1 MRRRVV
7 DAVRALAPL
16 LRKGSEQAERDSRL
30 PEASAAALSEAGLFR
45 LGVPRA
51 FGGYEAPLATVLEVT
66 AELARAC
73 PSSSW
78 VAALSYG
85 AQHIASA
92 FGEQVR
98 NELWSAGPDVAM
110 CGSFSGHDLVA
121 AKVDGGQLLSG
132 RWPWS
137 SGAYQAGWAALEMP
151 VADEHGAV
159 LDRAM
164 ALVPVAELSIGDT
177 WDMAGMR
184 GTGSHTLVGD
194 EVFVPDHRIRSLTE
208 TVQGPTGPIEPLY
221 RVPLGCLALTLVGP
235 LLGMAQEVFDET
247 MRVVT
252 TGKPLAGSSYLRLA
266 DSPSMQANLADAAT
280 LIDSA
285 RLHLF
290 RSADQVD
297 EAVATGTELDMTTRA
312 RVRMD
317 SGYASKCLRDAVHLL
332 LSVGGASTF
341 SRTNR
346 VQRYWRDLETAA
358 RHPTIST
365 ELSREIYGRALVG
378 SSDQVSFLI

>member
-1 MRRRVV
+1 M
-7 DAVRALAPL
+7 
-16 LRKGSEQAERDSRL
+16 LRQHSEQAERASRL
-30 PEASAAALSEAGLFR
+30 PEASVAALRDAGLFR
-45 LGVPRA
+45 LGVPSG
-51 FGGYEAPLATVLEVT
+51 FGGFEAGLAMVLEVT
-66 AELARAC
+66 SELARAC

-78 VAALSYG
+78 VTALSYG
-85 AQHIASA
+85 AQHVASA

-98 NELWSAGPDVAM
+98 RELWSEGPDVAM
-110 CGSFSGHDLVA
+110 CASLTGHRLVA
-121 AKVDGGQLLSG
+121 ARVEGGQLLSG

-137 SGAYQAGWAALEMP
+137 SGAYQAQWAALEIP

-164 ALVPVAELSIGDT
+164 ALVPMGELWIENT

-184 GTGSHTLVGD
+184 GTGSHTLVSD
-194 EVFVPDHRIRSLTE
+194 RVFVPDHRIRSLTAII
-208 TVQGPTGPIEPLY
+208 QGPTGPIEPPY

-235 LLGMAQEVFDET
+235 LLGMAQEVFDQT
-247 MRVVT
+247 MRVVAS
-252 TGKPLAGSSYLRLA
+252 GKPLAASTYTHVA
-266 DSPSMQANLADAAT
+266 DSPSMQANLADAVN

-290 RSADQVD
+290 RSAHQVD
-297 EAVATGTELDMTTRA
+297 EAATTAAELDITTRA

-317 SGYASKCLRDAVHLL
+317 AGYASKCLREAVHLL
-332 LSVGGASTF
+332 LSVSGASTF
-341 SRTNR
+341 SRINP

-378 SSDQVSFLI
+378 SNDQVSYLI